1 MGKKLFV
8 LGAGN
13 ICSWS
18 LRTVVMLDKTIF
30 DKITIGDYDLAKA
43 EALKA
48 ELNDPRVDVVKV
60 DVVKD
65 EEGTIEKIK
74 GYDLVMDGTT
84 IKLNDITTRIILKAG
99 CDGVNLNGM
108 GAEYKYDED
117 FKKIG
122 KIMVPGYGMTPGLT
136 DAMVRAGADRFDK
149 IDTVRISHCAYR
161 PIAYS
166 PAIFETTSYE
176 YDPLLPGRIIYENG
190 EFKQVPPFSRE
201 RLIPTPAPYGT
212 NPQYIIPHAETHT
225 AKDYL
230 KRIGK
235 EPRLIEVR
243 GTWPQKN
250 MRLIKALYEWGIL
263 RNESFIYDGK
273 ELKIMDV
280 LGQYLQQKEEGK
292 VTDFYGYCLYIQ
304 MLGER
309 NGKKYEVVYY
319 HTHPAS
325 NAGIKGWEGLDAY
338 VRNVGTPM
346 GAAAILIGEGKAIG
360 TGCVTPEE
368 AFESD
373 DIFKLIEATGIKIH
387 QTEREIPDY
396 NY

>member
-1 MGKKLFV
+1 
-8 LGAGN
+8 
-13 ICSWS
+13 
-18 LRTVVMLDKTIF
+18 
-30 DKITIGDYDLAKA
+30 
-43 EALKA
+43 
-48 ELNDPRVDVVKV
+48 
-60 DVVKD
+60 
-65 EEGTIEKIK
+65 
-74 GYDLVMDGTT
+74 
-84 IKLNDITTRIILKAG
+84 
-99 CDGVNLNGM
+99 
-108 GAEYKYDED
+108 
-117 FKKIG
+117 
-122 KIMVPGYGMTPGLT
+122 
-136 DAMVRAGADRFDK
+136 
-149 IDTVRISHCAYR
+149 
-161 PIAYS
+161 
-166 PAIFETTSYE
+166 
-176 YDPLLPGRIIYENG
+176 
-190 EFKQVPPFSRE
+190 
-201 RLIPTPAPYGT
+201 
-212 NPQYIIPHAETHT
+212 
-225 AKDYL
+225 
-230 KRIGK
+230 
-235 EPRLIEVR
+235 
-243 GTWPQKN
+243 